1 VPCGAVFQGPT
12 ARATKVVPRV
22 CFNVCPNKPALGPPA
37 MTDNWH
43 FLRGK
48 EADGP
53 VTFAR
58 LKSMA
63 REGWLNSDDL
73 VWQPGLSDWLPA
85 GQVPGL
91 FPSSI
96 SQLLQ
101 RAVQRGGTS
110 RAVQE
115 SAQTQTSPPP
125 LPEKTTKR
133 TPKRPQANQVTVKWH
148 DLSPGHVVA
157 ACGGFIAALG
167 IAFTAIAQSRVALAF
182 TLGGLFI
189 AAVGLTGEIGQL
201 LGQAIE
207 NIGKASRE
215 AADRRLRAKELAV
228 EKKRLEVEAAR
239 LAQQD
244 KHLERILPTAPASA
258 GAHAPLAAASLV
270 HGDSPAGGNVVVIN
284 QPPLQRWS
292 PGLAA
297 VLSFFVPGLGQLYKG
312 QILNGI
318 VWFFLVGMGYLAL
331 ILPGLI
337 LHFFCVLGALSG
349 NPWTEG
355 KTTVVRQ

>member
-1 VPCGAVFQGPT
+1 
-12 ARATKVVPRV
+12 
-22 CFNVCPNKPALGPPA
+22 

-53 VTFAR
+53 VTFAK
-58 LKSMA
+58 LQSMA
-63 REGWLNSDDL
+63 REGWLNRDDL
-73 VWQPGLSDWLPA
+73 VWQPGLSDWVSA
-85 GQVPGL
+85 GHVPGL
-91 FPSSI
+91 FAPSV
-96 SQLLQ
+96 SQLIQ
-101 RAVQRGGTS
+101 RAVTRRNATAQ
-110 RAVQE
+110 
-115 SAQTQTSPPP
+115 SAQGIAPIRTSPPP
-125 LPEKTTKR
+125 LPEKPTKK
-133 TPKRPQANQVTVKWH
+133 TAKRQQANQVTVKWH

-189 AAVGLTGEIGQL
+189 AAVGLAGEIGQL

-207 NIGKASRE
+207 NIGKASKE
-215 AADRRLRAKELAV
+215 AADRRLRAKELAI

-244 KHLERILPTAPASA
+244 KHLERILPAAPVSA
-258 GAHAPLAAASLV
+258 GAQAPLAAAPLV

-284 QPPLQRWS
+284 QPPVRLWS

-312 QILNGI
+312 QFING
-318 VWFFLVGMGYLAL
+318 VFWFVFVSLGYVAL

-349 NPWTEG
+349 NPWSEG

>member
-1 VPCGAVFQGPT
+1 
-12 ARATKVVPRV
+12 
-22 CFNVCPNKPALGPPA
+22 
-37 MTDNWH
+37 MSDNWH

-63 REGWLNSDDL
+63 REGWLHRDDL
-73 VWQPGLSDWLPA
+73 VWHSELPDWLPA
-85 GQVPGL
+85 GKVPGL
-91 FPSSI
+91 FGGSV

-101 RAVQRGGTS
+101 RTVQRRGTS
-110 RAVQE
+110 RPAAAQGV
-115 SAQTQTSPPP
+115 AQTNPPP
-125 LPEKTTKR
+125 VPEKTAKQAVR
-133 TPKRPQANQVTVKWH
+133 RPQANQVTVNWH

-189 AAVGLTGEIGQL
+189 AAVGLAGEIGQL

-215 AADRRLRAKELAV
+215 AADRRVRAKELAL

-239 LAQQD
+239 IAQQD
-244 KHLERILPTAPASA
+244 KHLERILPAAPISASA
-258 GAHAPLAAASLV
+258 QAQMAAAPLV
-270 HGDSPAGGNVVVIN
+270 HGDSPASGNVVVIN
-284 QPPLQRWS
+284 QPPVRLWS

-297 VLSFFVPGLGQLYKG
+297 VLSFFLPGLGQLYKG
-312 QILNGI
+312 QIISGI
-318 VWFFLVGMGYLAL
+318 FWFLFVSMGYVAL

>member
-1 VPCGAVFQGPT
+1 
-12 ARATKVVPRV
+12 
-22 CFNVCPNKPALGPPA
+22 

-53 VTFAR
+53 VTFAKLR
-58 LKSMA
+58 SMA
-63 REGWLNSDDL
+63 REGWLSRDDL
-73 VWQPGLSDWLPA
+73 VWQPGLSDWLSA

-91 FPSSI
+91 FAASVG
-96 SQLLQ
+96 QLIQ
-101 RAVQRGGTS
+101 RAVTRRNATS
-110 RAVQE
+110 Q
-115 SAQTQTSPPP
+115 SAPGVAAIRTSPPP
-125 LPEKTTKR
+125 LPEKPTKQR
-133 TPKRPQANQVTVKWH
+133 AKRQRANKVTVKWH

-182 TLGGLFI
+182 TMGGLFI
-189 AAVGLTGEIGQL
+189 AAVGLAGEIGQL

-207 NIGKASRE
+207 NIGRASKE
-215 AADRRLRAKELAV
+215 AADRRLRAKELAI

-244 KHLERILPTAPASA
+244 KHLERILPAAPISA
-258 GAHAPLAAASLV
+258 GAQVPLAAAALV
-270 HGDSPAGGNVVVIN
+270 DGDSPAGGNLVVIS
-284 QPPLQRWS
+284 QPPVRLWS

-312 QILNGI
+312 QFINGI
-318 VWFFLVGMGYLAL
+318 VWFVFVGMGYVAL

>member
-1 VPCGAVFQGPT
+1 
-12 ARATKVVPRV
+12 
-22 CFNVCPNKPALGPPA
+22 
-37 MTDNWH
+37 MSDSWH

-48 EADGP
+48 EAEGP
-53 VTFAR
+53 VTLAR
-58 LKSMA
+58 LKNMA
-63 REGWLNSDDL
+63 REGWLKREDL
-73 VWQPGLSDWLPA
+73 VWHSGLPDWLPA
-85 GQVPGL
+85 GKVPGL
-91 FPSSI
+91 FRGSM

-101 RAVQRGGTS
+101 RAVSRGGAS
-110 RAVQE
+110 QLVSVQGV
-115 SAQTQTSPPP
+115 AQTNPPP

-133 TPKRPQANQVTVKWH
+133 TAKRLQANQVTVKWH

-182 TLGGLFI
+182 TMGGLFI
-189 AAVGLTGEIGQL
+189 AAVGLAGEIGQL
-201 LGQAIE
+201 LGQAVH
-207 NIGKASRE
+207 NIGTTLKE
-215 AADRRLRAKELAV
+215 AADRRLRAKEIAL
-228 EKKRLEVEAAR
+228 EKQRLEVEAAR
-239 LAQQD
+239 IAQQD
-244 KHLERILPTAPASA
+244 KHLERILPTAPVSA
-258 GAHAPLAAASLV
+258 GAQTPLAATSLA

-284 QPPLQRWS
+284 QPPIQRWS
-292 PGLAA
+292 PGTAA
-297 VLSFFVPGLGQLYKG
+297 ALSFFVPGLGQLYKG

-318 VWFFLVGMGYLAL
+318 VWFFMVGMGYLAL

>member
-1 VPCGAVFQGPT
+1 
-12 ARATKVVPRV
+12 
-22 CFNVCPNKPALGPPA
+22 
-37 MTDNWH
+37 MTDKWH

-58 LKSMA
+58 LQSMA
-63 REGWLNSDDL
+63 REGWLNRDDL

-91 FPSSI
+91 FTPSI

-101 RAVQRGGTS
+101 RAVSRGGTTS
-110 RAVQE
+110 E
-115 SAQTQTSPPP
+115 SGQDITQTRTSPPP
-125 LPEKTTKR
+125 LPEKPTKQR
-133 TPKRPQANQVTVKWH
+133 AKRQQANQVTVKWH
-148 DLSPGHVVA
+148 DLTPGHVVA

-182 TLGGLFI
+182 TLAGFFV
-189 AAVGLTGEIGQL
+189 AAVGLAGEIGQL
-201 LGQAIE
+201 LGQAVE
-207 NIGKASRE
+207 NIGKLSRE
-215 AADRRLRAKELAV
+215 AADRRLRAKEIAL

-244 KHLERILPTAPASA
+244 KHLERILPTEPVSANAQAQVTAAP
-258 GAHAPLAAASLV
+258 LV

-284 QPPLQRWS
+284 QPPVRLWS

-297 VLSFFVPGLGQLYKG
+297 VMSFFVPGLGQLYKG
-312 QILNGI
+312 QFINGI
-318 VWFFLVGMGYLAL
+318 IWFVFVTMGYAAL

-349 NPWTEG
+349 NPWSEG